1 MSQQCCLRV
10 RAEPSAPS
18 TTILSGFN
26 LIPRSSSC
34 LRFEPAITDTLVRLG
49 YSLPAG
55 FERRAFH
62 PLGKHAAFRTHA
74 RILHELPELS
84 VDFTSAA
91 WLIVCRSMV
100 IAMVQAG
107 SAGMCREIRR
117 QTGSGTLW
125 YFLANLIYPNMP
137 VKFLNNQVKSSETH
151 AICGLGHQL
160 TVIRPRRW
168 CRLTFQTKNI
178 TKSTVLRSE

>member
-1 MSQQCCLRV
+1 MLRLMSQQCCLRV

-34 LRFEPAITDTLVRLG
+34 LRFEPAITDTLARLG

-74 RILHELPELS
+74 RILHEGFGYQS
-84 VDFTSAA
+84 VAGKA
-91 WLIVCRSMV
+91 GWPIACRV
-100 IAMVQAG
+100 IA
-107 SAGMCREIRR
+107 
-117 QTGSGTLW
+117 
-125 YFLANLIYPNMP
+125 LASTP
-137 VKFLNNQVKSSETH
+137 S
-151 AICGLGHQL
+151 
-160 TVIRPRRW
+160 R
-168 CRLTFQTKNI
+168 I
-178 TKSTVLRSE
+178 TKVQHYVERFTGAVLIALGIKVAQHEASQTCFMPK